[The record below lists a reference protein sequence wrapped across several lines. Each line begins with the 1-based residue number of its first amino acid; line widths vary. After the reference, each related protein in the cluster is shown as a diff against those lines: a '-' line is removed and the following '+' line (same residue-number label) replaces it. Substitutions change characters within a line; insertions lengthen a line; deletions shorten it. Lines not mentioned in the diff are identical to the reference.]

1 MPSIFAGFKN
11 KVLILLSIF
20 ILGWLGVIIYNS
32 LQKQS
37 LLKEELAQFERNR
50 AEIIGRNEDIQ
61 TQLEQLQDPAF
72 LEKEARRKF
81 SYQKEGEKVVIFV
94 ESATGSV
101 VSVKQIETEG
111 SFTNLKN
118 WFKFMF
124 YKN

>member
-1 MPSIFAGFKN
+1 MPSTFAGFKN
-11 KVLILLSIF
+11 KVLIVLSIF
-20 ILGWLGVIIYNS
+20 VLGWLGVIIYNS

-50 AEIIGRNEDIQ
+50 AEIISRNEDIQ
-61 TQLEQLQDPAF
+61 IQLEQLQDPAF

-94 ESATGSV
+94 EPATGSI
-101 VSVKQIETEG
+101 VSVEQIETEG

-118 WFKFMF
+118 WFKFIF
-124 YKN
+124 GVN